1 MINFKLDSDT
11 HTIAFEI
18 HPKGE
23 EDPIQFKINKYKLST
38 EGDKFFIEISD
49 METNRE
55 WMNIGIK
62 NFVSSKKIEIP
73 AQYEKLI
80 RLVM

>member
-1 MINFKLDSDT
+1 MINFQLDSEM
-11 HTIAFEI
+11 HSIAFEI

-23 EDPIQFKINKYKLST
+23 EEPIKFKINKYKLSS
-38 EGDKFFIEISD
+38 EGDKFFIEIAD

-55 WMNIGIK
+55 WMNIGIE
-62 NFVSSKKIEIP
+62 NFISSKKIELP